1 MSDARTL
8 LVTGGGGR
16 LARQVIELLLARG
29 GDRIVATT
37 RAPETLAD
45 LAARGVEVRRLD
57 FDQDVATIAEALAGA
72 DRMLMI
78 STHDVGRRAR
88 QHAAVVAGA
97 ERAGVKH
104 LLYTSCASPNPDPVS
119 AVVSDHFWS
128 EHAIMRSGLSW
139 TLLRHNM
146 YAEHIFLF
154 LPPALATG
162 ELRTSLG
169 AGARAYITRA
179 DCAAADA
186 AALAD
191 ASSDCRIHDIGG
203 EEALSTDALL
213 EIARSL
219 TGKAVRHV
227 AVSDEAALQAFV
239 DDGLPEG
246 FPEASLGF
254 DVCARNG
261 HHAIV
266 APDVRRLTGRA
277 PETVRSYL
285 ARHMEV
291 LTCGRARLDV

>member
-1 MSDARTL
+1 MS
-8 LVTGGGGR
+8 
-16 LARQVIELLLARG
+16 
-29 GDRIVATT
+29 
-37 RAPETLAD
+37 
-45 LAARGVEVRRLD
+45 
-57 FDQDVATIAEALAGA
+57 
-72 DRMLMI
+72 
-78 STHDVGRRAR
+78 
-88 QHAAVVAGA
+88 
-97 ERAGVKH
+97 H
-104 LLYTSCASPNPDPVS
+104 LLYTSCASPNPNPVS

-128 EHAIMRSGLSW
+128 ERAIMASRLQW

-169 AGARAYITRA
+169 EGARAYITRA

-191 ASSDCRIHDIGG
+191 TSTDCRIYDIGG

-213 EIARSL
+213 AISQSL
-219 TGKAVRHV
+219 TGKAIRHV
-227 AVSDEAALQAFV
+227 RVSDEEALQAFV

-254 DVCARNG
+254 DVCARHG
-261 HHAIV
+261 YHAIV
-266 APDVRRLTGRA
+266 PPDVRRLTGGA

-285 ARHMEV
+285 SRHMDV
-291 LTCGRARLDV
+291 LTCGRARVDV